1 MLFHLD
7 YKKLITSLLI
17 PIVMGSASAL
27 LIRSDTDIYKTLKKP
42 PLAPPS
48 WLFPVAWTLLYFL
61 MGISLYLIRMVKTTQ
76 DKNSAYII
84 FALQLLLNFLWS
96 PVFFIARAFLP
107 SLVILILL
115 FVCVGVMIYAFY
127 KFSRTAALLQI
138 PYFLW
143 LIFAGYLNCAVYI
156 LN

>member
-1 MLFHLD
+1 MLLHFD
-7 YKKLITSLLI
+7 CKKLITSLLI
-17 PIVMGSASAL
+17 PIVTGGASAL
-27 LIRSDTDIYKTLKKP
+27 LIRSDTDIYKTLEKP
-42 PLAPPS
+42 PLAPPA
-48 WLFPVAWTLLYFL
+48 WLFPVAWTLLYLL
-61 MGISLYLIRMVKTTQ
+61 MGISLYLIRSEKTTQ
-76 DKNSAYII
+76 DKNSAYIL

-115 FVCVGVMIYAFY
+115 LACVGVMIYVFC
-127 KFSRTAALLQI
+127 KLSKTAALLQM

-143 LIFAGYLNCAVYI
+143 LIFAGYLNSAVYI